1 MDRRAADTCRLP
13 EETVLRQVTGPRWLC
28 AVAGAEPED
37 AGRRIVRLVLEVRP
51 LALAVLEA
59 GAGLEQQDVETTC
72 GELLGHDR
80 ATAACT
86 DDDHVMHSGRLPCGL
101 ANTPSIPCARPQPP
115 GNASAASR
123 GGGRAGD
130 ACSHRRRPPRNRRG
144 TRRDP
149 AGCRQGS

>member
-1 MDRRAADTCRLP
+1 MDRRAADACRLP
-13 EETVLRQVTGPRWLC
+13 EETVLRQVTGPRWLR

-59 GAGLEQQDVETTC
+59 SAGLEQQDVETTC

-80 ATAACT
+80 TTAACT
-86 DDDHVMHSGRLPCGL
+86 DDDHVRHSGRLPSGL
-101 ANTPSIPCARPQPP
+101 ANTPLIPCARPQPP
-115 GNASAASR
+115 RNASVASR

-130 ACSHRRRPPRNRRG
+130 VCSHRRRLPRNRR
-144 TRRDP
+144 
-149 AGCRQGS
+149 

>member
-1 MDRRAADTCRLP
+1 MDSGAADACRLP
-13 EETVLRQVTGPRWLC
+13 EKTVLRQVTGPRWLR

-59 GAGLEQQDVETTC
+59 GACLEQQDVETTC

-86 DDDHVMHSGRLPCGL
+86 DDDHVTHSGRLPFGL
-101 ANTPSIPCARPQPP
+101 ASTPSTPCAHPQPLR
-115 GNASAASR
+115 NASVASR
-123 GGGRAGD
+123 RDARAGD
-130 ACSHRRRPPRNRRG
+130 VSSHQRLRL
-144 TRRDP
+144 
-149 AGCRQGS
+149 